1 MSTNRSLLF
10 IGAGV
15 LGADTLRDISLALLI
30 GILVG
35 TWSTVFLAAPLYS
48 QLREGEPAIRRHEQ
62 KVLKERERA
71 TSVTGTT
78 TPVPAG

>member
-1 MSTNRSLLF
+1 
-10 IGAGV
+10 V

-35 TWSTVFLAAPLYS
+35 TWSTVFIAAPLYS
-48 QLREGEPAIRRHEQ
+48 QLREGEPAIRRHDQ

-71 TSVTGTT
+71 AAVVRDAEALPT
-78 TPVPAG
+78 A